1 MMNLSYYPGCTLKTK
16 AKNFEDS
23 AIASMAVLGIDL
35 VELPRWNC
43 CGASYCLA
51 EDDLIHQV
59 APVRDLIRV
68 KEQSVRGILPLKP
81 PKVVT
86 LCPFCY
92 NTLKRANLIVR
103 NDPGKRDAL
112 NSFMDEEIDYQGEV
126 ETVHLLEVLRDD
138 VGWEAI
144 AEKVKVPLKD
154 LIVAP
159 YYGCTLIRPRE
170 IAIDDVERPTVL
182 HRLMEALGATVV
194 DFPFATECCG
204 SFQSVSNPELAAE
217 TAWNI
222 LTLAQ
227 RQGAEV
233 LVLTCPLCEYNLG
246 SQQKLIMRRQRI
258 KGRAP
263 LEPFQGVLPLTLYF
277 TQLLALALGLESCG
291 FGQGYTEDKLSVSR
305 ALLQSKGLLS

>member
-1 MMNLSYYPGCTLKTK
+1 MINLSYYPGCTLKTK
-16 AKNFEDS
+16 AKNFENS
-23 AIASMAVLGIDL
+23 AIASMLTLGIDL
-35 VELPRWNC
+35 IELPRWNC

-59 APVRDLIRV
+59 APVRNLIRV
-68 KEQSVRGILPLKP
+68 KEQECD
-81 PKVVT
+81 KVVT

-103 NDPGKRDAL
+103 NDPGKKDTL
-112 NSFMDEEIDYQGEV
+112 NSFMDDEIDYQGEV

-144 AEKVKVPLKD
+144 AEKVKVPLKG

-182 HRLMEALGATVV
+182 HRLMETIGATVV

-204 SFQSVSNPELAAE
+204 SFQSVSNPDLAAE

-233 LVLTCPLCEYNLG
+233 LVLSCPLCEYNLG
-246 SQQKLIMRRQRI
+246 FQQKLMMRKHGEF
-258 KGRAP
+258 KGIP
-263 LEPFQGVLPLTLYF
+263 TPYF

-291 FGQGYTEDKLSVSR
+291 FDQGYTDSR
-305 ALLQSKGLLS
+305 SLLQSKGLLS

>member
-16 AKNFEDS
+16 AKNFENS
-23 AIASMAVLGIDL
+23 AIASMLTLGIDL
-35 VELPRWNC
+35 IELPRWNC

-59 APVRDLIRV
+59 APVRNLIRV
-68 KEQSVRGILPLKP
+68 KEQECD
-81 PKVVT
+81 KVVT

-103 NDPGKRDAL
+103 NDPGKKDTL
-112 NSFMDEEIDYQGEV
+112 NSFMDDEIDYQGEV

-144 AEKVKVPLKD
+144 AEKVKVPLKG

-182 HRLMEALGATVV
+182 HRLMETIGATVV

-204 SFQSVSNPELAAE
+204 SFQSVSNPDLAAE

-233 LVLTCPLCEYNLG
+233 LVLSCPLCEYNLG
-246 SQQKLIMRRQRI
+246 FQQKLMMRKHGEF
-258 KGRAP
+258 KGIP
-263 LEPFQGVLPLTLYF
+263 TPYF

-291 FGQGYTEDKLSVSR
+291 FDQGYTDSR
-305 ALLQSKGLLS
+305 SLLQSKGLLS

>member
-1 MMNLSYYPGCTLKTK
+1 M
-16 AKNFEDS
+16 
-23 AIASMAVLGIDL
+23 
-35 VELPRWNC
+35 
-43 CGASYCLA
+43 
-51 EDDLIHQV
+51 
-59 APVRDLIRV
+59 
-68 KEQSVRGILPLKP
+68 
-81 PKVVT
+81 
-86 LCPFCY
+86 
-92 NTLKRANLIVR
+92 IVR
-103 NDPGKRDAL
+103 NDPGKRDTL
-112 NSFMDEEIDYQGEV
+112 NSFMDEEIDYHGEV

-144 AEKVKVPLKD
+144 AKKVKVPLEG

-170 IAIDDVERPTVL
+170 IAIDNVERPTVL
-182 HRLMEALGATVV
+182 HRLMETLGATVV

-227 RQGAEV
+227 RQGAEA
-233 LVLTCPLCEYNLG
+233 LVLSCPLCEYNLG
-246 SQQKLIMRRQRI
+246 FQQKLIRRRHGEF
-258 KGRAP
+258 KGIP
-263 LEPFQGVLPLTLYF
+263 TPYF

-291 FGQGYTEDKLSVSR
+291 FDRGYTDSR

>member
-23 AIASMAVLGIDL
+23 AIAFMSTLGIDL
-35 VELPRWNC
+35 IELPRWNC

-51 EDDLIHQV
+51 DDDLIHQV

-92 NTLKRANLIVR
+92 NTLKRANLIVK
-103 NDPGKRDAL
+103 NDPSKKDTL
-112 NSFMDEEIDYQGEV
+112 NSFMDDEIDYQGEV

-138 VGWEAI
+138 IGWEAI
-144 AEKVKVPLKD
+144 AEKVKVPLKG

-182 HRLMEALGATVV
+182 HRLMETLGATVV
-194 DFPFATECCG
+194 DFPLATECCG
-204 SFQSVSNPELAAE
+204 SFQSVSNPDLAAE

-227 RQGAEV
+227 RQGAEA
-233 LVLTCPLCEYNLG
+233 LVLSCPLCEYNLG
-246 SQQKLIMRRQRI
+246 FQQKLMMKKHGEF
-258 KGRAP
+258 KGIP
-263 LEPFQGVLPLTLYF
+263 TPYF
-277 TQLLALALGLESCG
+277 TQLLALALGAAPESCG
-291 FGQGYTEDKLSVSR
+291 FDQGYTDSR

>member
-1 MMNLSYYPGCTLKTK
+1 MNLSYYPGCTLKTK
-16 AKNFEDS
+16 AKNFENS
-23 AIASMAVLGIDL
+23 AIASMLTLGIDL
-35 VELPRWNC
+35 IELPRWNC

-59 APVRDLIRV
+59 APVRNLIRV
-68 KEQSVRGILPLKP
+68 KEQECD
-81 PKVVT
+81 KVVT

-103 NDPGKRDAL
+103 NDPGKKDTL
-112 NSFMDEEIDYQGEV
+112 NSFMDDEIDYQGEV

-144 AEKVKVPLKD
+144 AEKVKVPLKG

-182 HRLMEALGATVV
+182 HRLMETIGATVV

-204 SFQSVSNPELAAE
+204 SFQSVSNPDLAAE

-233 LVLTCPLCEYNLG
+233 LVLSCPLCEYNLG
-246 SQQKLIMRRQRI
+246 FQQKLMMRKHGEF
-258 KGRAP
+258 KGIP
-263 LEPFQGVLPLTLYF
+263 TPYF

-291 FGQGYTEDKLSVSR
+291 FDQGYTDSR
-305 ALLQSKGLLS
+305 SLLQSKGLLS

>member
-1 MMNLSYYPGCTLKTK
+1 MNLSYYPGCTLKTK
-16 AKNFEDS
+16 AKNFEHS
-23 AIASMAVLGIDL
+23 AIASMSILGINL
-35 VELPRWNC
+35 IELPRWNC

-51 EDDLIHQV
+51 DDDLIHQV

-68 KEQSVRGILPLKP
+68 KEQGCG
-81 PKVVT
+81 KVVT

-92 NTLKRANLIVR
+92 NTLKRANLIVK
-103 NDPGKRDAL
+103 NDPAKKDTL
-112 NSFMDEEIDYQGEV
+112 NSFMDDEIDYHGEV

-144 AEKVKVPLKD
+144 AEKIKMPLKG

-170 IAIDDVERPTVL
+170 IAIDNVERPTVL
-182 HRLMEALGATVV
+182 HQLMETIGATVV

-204 SFQSVSNPELAAE
+204 SFQSVSNPDLAAE

-227 RQGAEV
+227 RQGAEA
-233 LVLTCPLCEYNLG
+233 LVLSCPLCEYNLG
-246 SQQKLIMRRQRI
+246 FQQKLIMRRHSEFKKI
-258 KGRAP
+258 P
-263 LEPFQGVLPLTLYF
+263 TPYF
-277 TQLLALALGLESCG
+277 TQLLALALGAAPESCR
-291 FGQGYTEDKLSVSR
+291 FDQGYTDSR

>member
-23 AIASMAVLGIDL
+23 AIASMSTLGIDL
-35 VELPRWNC
+35 IELPRWNC

-51 EDDLIHQV
+51 DDDLIHQV

-68 KEQSVRGILPLKP
+68 KEQSVRGILPLKS

-92 NTLKRANLIVR
+92 NTLKRANLIVK
-103 NDPGKRDAL
+103 NDPSKKDTL

-144 AEKVKVPLKD
+144 AEKVKVPLKG
-154 LIVAP
+154 LVVAP

-182 HRLMEALGATVV
+182 HRLMETLGATVV
-194 DFPFATECCG
+194 DFPLATECCG

-233 LVLTCPLCEYNLG
+233 LVLSCPLCEYNLG
-246 SQQKLIMRRQRI
+246 FQQKLMMKKHGEF
-258 KGRAP
+258 KGIP
-263 LEPFQGVLPLTLYF
+263 TPYF
-277 TQLLALALGLESCG
+277 TQLLALALGAAPESCG
-291 FGQGYTEDKLSVSR
+291 FDQGYTEDELSVSR